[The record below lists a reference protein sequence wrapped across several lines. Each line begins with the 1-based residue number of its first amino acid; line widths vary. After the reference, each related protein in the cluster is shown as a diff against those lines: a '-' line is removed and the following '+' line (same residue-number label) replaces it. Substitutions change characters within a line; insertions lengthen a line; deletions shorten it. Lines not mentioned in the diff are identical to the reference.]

1 VLKPDLAMNLHARYT
16 IVRKIADGGTAE
28 IFLATQHGAQGF
40 EKTVVL
46 KRIFSAFYADPQ
58 FRNMLI
64 DEALIA
70 MSLNHSNIVQVLDLG
85 ESDGQYVMA
94 LELVD
99 GWTLDAV
106 LRRTRALATGVP
118 PALALYITAEVCR
131 ALAYAHAKSGPD
143 GRPLA
148 IVHRDISPHN
158 VLVSEQGEV
167 KLTDFGIAKA
177 QNRREKSLG
186 NFIKGKIAFMSPE
199 QASGTHLDARSDLF
213 SLGTMLYVMICRRYP
228 FDAPTDLEV
237 LLLVKSGE
245 FVPPEVARPGMNPEI
260 YRVLRRAM
268 SRDAEQRYQRAEDM
282 LLDVEQVMRVAFR
295 AVGQTE
301 LKRWLLELSER
312 DGVAAL
318 TRVLAHSQSAAGSQG
333 ETSSDSRAA
342 VDRAET
348 IEVPAPRGGAEPSGQ
363 AARESGDSRGASTS
377 PLGATLTGL
386 RRSSAGLPAP
396 VSSPGTTPQAAGL
409 EDLPALTQLTSAT
422 GGGPPPPPARA
433 LATGRRAAG
442 PPPPPAEA
450 RVTRSHRP
458 LPGPDASAPA
468 INLEPGDLEPRD
480 TPPPE
485 TVPAP
490 PDADRS
496 PTPGAEPSVHVD
508 LADRDVPKAPV
519 VAETTMPVRVPSSRR
534 RRLFVLGGAV
544 AVLLGLVFWAERG
557 AHSPPPRVA
566 ATATSHP
573 RREDRQ
579 PLVVA
584 SPGRSPAAPQLAT
597 GPSTSPRT
605 NPATDPVTNPGL
617 ARKSGEAIDA
627 AAATAVATSAH
638 EAVAPRIIPDSADSD
653 NDTQGGDDGDGDT
666 ALKQRGGSAGHP
678 RIAVLLKSLP
688 PGAEVTSPHRN
699 FGTTP
704 VSVRLRPGVRYAL
717 TFRADG
723 YRPFVKRIQIGKD
736 SETEMTVTLKRGS
749 ARQSG
754 PSDGSPTPPAPTR
767 PINGNWWQK
776 MFTR

>member
-1 VLKPDLAMNLHARYT
+1 VLKTDLAMNLHARYT

-99 GWTLDAV
+99 GWTLDAI

-199 QASGTHLDARSDLF
+199 QASGAHLDARSDLF

-245 FVPPEVARPGMNPEI
+245 FIAPEVARPGMNPEI

-301 LKRWLLELSER
+301 LKRWLHELSER

-318 TRVLAHSQSAAGSQG
+318 TRVIAHPQAAAASQG
-333 ETSSDSRAA
+333 DASADSRAVA
-342 VDRAET
+342 DRAET
-348 IEVPAPRGGAEPSGQ
+348 IEVPARLGSAEPSPS
-363 AARESGDSRGASTS
+363 AAGDGAGSAGTNTS
-377 PLGATLTGL
+377 PLAATLTGL
-386 RRSSAGLPAP
+386 RKSSTGLPA
-396 VSSPGTTPQAAGL
+396 VLSGTGTTSEAAAPAAED
-409 EDLPALTQLTSAT
+409 EDLQALTELTTGT
-422 GGGPPPPPARA
+422 GGGPPPPPAKA
-433 LATGRRAAG
+433 LATGRRAAA

-458 LPGPDASAPA
+458 LPQPGAAAPA
-468 INLEPGDLEPRD
+468 VLVEPSDA
-480 TPPPE
+480 TPPE
-485 TVPAP
+485 GVPMP
-490 PDADRS
+490 PQGARS
-496 PTPGAEPSVHVD
+496 PGAGAEPSLPVGH
-508 LADRDVPKAPV
+508 AERDVPNAPI
-519 VAETTMPVRVPSSRR
+519 VAETTMPVRVPRPRR
-534 RRLFVLGGAV
+534 RRVFILGGA
-544 AVLLGLVFWAERG
+544 AILIGLVLWARRG
-557 AHSPPPRVA
+557 AHPPPPRVA

-573 RREDRQ
+573 RRADDE
-579 PLVVA
+579 PPVVA
-584 SPGRSPAAPQLAT
+584 APERSPAAPIQAT
-597 GPSTSPRT
+597 D
-605 NPATDPVTNPGL
+605 PATD
-617 ARKSGEAIDA
+617 KSSPRRPRDAIDA
-627 AAATAVATSAH
+627 AGATAVSTSTSDV
-638 EAVAPRIIPDSADSD
+638 VAPRTPPESADSNKD
-653 NDTQGGDDGDGDT
+653 RQGGGQAGTDDGDDDT
-666 ALKQRGGSAGHP
+666 APQQKGRVARHQR
-678 RIAVLLKSLP
+678 IVVLLKSLP

-699 FGTTP
+699 FGNTP

-723 YRPFVKRIQIGKD
+723 YRPLVKRIQVGKD
-736 SETEMTVTLKRGS
+736 SDTEMTVTMKRGS
-749 ARQSG
+749 ARQSV
-754 PSDGSPTPPAPTR
+754 PSDGSPATPSTNRPA
-767 PINGNWWQK
+767 NGNWWQK

>member
-1 VLKPDLAMNLHARYT
+1 VFNPDLAMNLHARYT

-99 GWTLDAV
+99 GWTLDAL

-118 PALALYITAEVCR
+118 PALALYVTAEVCR
-131 ALAYAHAKSGPD
+131 ALAYAHAKSGSD

-199 QASGTHLDARSDLF
+199 QASGAVLDARSDLF

-245 FVPPEVARPGMNPEI
+245 FVAPEVARPGMNPEI

-268 SRDAEQRYQRAEDM
+268 SRDADQRYQRAEDM
-282 LLDVEQVMRVAFR
+282 LHDVEQVMRVAFR

-312 DGVAAL
+312 DGVSAL
-318 TRVLAHSQSAAGSQG
+318 TRVIAHSPPAAAAEGDG
-333 ETSSDSRAA
+333 RGDSRA

-348 IEVPAPRGGAEPSGQ
+348 IAVPAPTEPPEPSGR
-363 AARESGDSRGASTS
+363 AAKDTGGGGGTSTS
-377 PLGATLTGL
+377 PLAATLAGL
-386 RRSSAGLPAP
+386 RKSSGGMPAPTASAGMRAWATTPPAEDAGLPTMSAVP
-396 VSSPGTTPQAAGL
+396 ATP
-409 EDLPALTQLTSAT
+409 TAT
-422 GGGPPPPPARA
+422 GGGPPPPPAKA
-433 LATGRRAAG
+433 LATGRRAT

-458 LPGPDASAPA
+458 LPRLDTPESEITPAPVEPLPPAAAVAQNLEPASAPIFA
-468 INLEPGDLEPRD
+468 FGQSELAVGQ
-480 TPPPE
+480 
-485 TVPAP
+485 
-490 PDADRS
+490 
-496 PTPGAEPSVHVD
+496 AE
-508 LADRDVPKAPV
+508 RDVPVAAM
-519 VAETTMPVRVPSSRR
+519 VAETTMPVRVPRPRR
-534 RRLFVLGGAV
+534 RRILVLAGAVVVVLGV
-544 AVLLGLVFWAERG
+544 VLWAERG
-557 AHSPPPRVA
+557 TRPPARRAA
-566 ATATSHP
+566 ATVASRP
-573 RREDRQ
+573 AREAEQ
-579 PLVVA
+579 KPLVVA
-584 SPGRSPAAPQLAT
+584 SKPTATGISIAPSASPVGPALAQKPDKSVDAAGATPAAAPVREADDRRALA
-597 GPSTSPRT
+597 
-605 NPATDPVTNPGL
+605 ATDKGKP
-617 ARKSGEAIDA
+617 A
-627 AAATAVATSAH
+627 
-638 EAVAPRIIPDSADSD
+638 EAVEDPDQPQDP
-653 NDTQGGDDGDGDT
+653 G
-666 ALKQRGGSAGHP
+666 QRGGEEDVPSRERVGSSGRA
-678 RIAVLLKSLP
+678 RIVVLLKSEP
-688 PGAEVTSPHRN
+688 PGAEVTSSHRN
-699 FGTTP
+699 FGSTP

-723 YRPFVKRIQIGKD
+723 YRPFVKRIQVGKD
-736 SETEMTVTLKRGS
+736 SETELTVTLKRGS
-749 ARQSG
+749 RQSG
-754 PSDGSPTPPAPTR
+754 PADGPPETPTSAKPTNR
-767 PINGNWWQK
+767 NWWQK